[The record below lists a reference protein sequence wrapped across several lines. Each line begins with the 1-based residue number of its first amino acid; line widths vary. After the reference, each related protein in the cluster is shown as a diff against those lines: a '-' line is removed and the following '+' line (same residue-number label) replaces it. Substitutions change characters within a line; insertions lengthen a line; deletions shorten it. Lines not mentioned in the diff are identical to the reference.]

1 VQTLTKTAQITRGT
15 FYLHYKDKADFLLQT
30 EKQVINEWF
39 EQAEMVTVIADT
51 DSADGVTRVVGF
63 DLNAG
68 LQFADQ
74 HHRILAT
81 LFDTQFPQ
89 FRKML
94 LATLI
99 QKLYQFG
106 MTFEG
111 NQQNFHMTENEIP
124 ASYLASAFMGM
135 VMQWLAD
142 DRRFGYEHL
151 GRSFAKLLPS
161 QEATRLSQWFL
172 TASLKA

>member
-1 VQTLTKTAQITRGT
+1 MQTLTKTAQITRGT

-74 HHRILAT
+74 HHQILAT